1 MPIYQSDITRFLQEL
16 KQKRPHLEQ
25 EQRKG
30 RAIWWD
36 HPQDLDTTRRNRD
49 SRVPQQPYVY
59 QTRG

>member
-1 MPIYQSDITRFLQEL
+1 MYESEITRFLREL
-16 KQKRPHLEQ
+16 MQARPHLEQ

-36 HPQDLDTTRRNRD
+36 RPQDPETVSRQEA

-59 QTRG
+59 QTKD

>member
-1 MPIYQSDITRFLQEL
+1 MPMYESEITVFLRQLRE
-16 KQKRPHLEQ
+16 QRPHLVD

-36 HPQDLDTTRRNRD
+36 KPQDLDTAERQRA

-59 QTRG
+59 QTRD

>member
-1 MPIYQSDITRFLQEL
+1 MYESDITRFLREL
-16 KQKRPHLEQ
+16 MQARPHLEE

-36 HPQDLDTTRRNRD
+36 RPQDPETTSRQEA

-59 QTRG
+59 QTKD